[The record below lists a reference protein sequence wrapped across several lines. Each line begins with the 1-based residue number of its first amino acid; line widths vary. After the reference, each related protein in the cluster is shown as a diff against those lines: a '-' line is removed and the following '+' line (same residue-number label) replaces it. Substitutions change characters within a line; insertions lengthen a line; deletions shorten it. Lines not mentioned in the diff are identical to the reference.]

1 VSDTALC
8 LSKLKIRRGETM
20 TKAEIKL
27 IERAIFWIIFT
38 EECGG
43 SVAVGETEDPVDLL
57 CAAMGVDA
65 AKMKARMLK
74 EI

>member
-1 VSDTALC
+1 MTTDE
-8 LSKLKIRRGETM
+8 IR
-20 TKAEIKL
+20 L

-43 SVAVGETEDPVDLL
+43 QTAVGETEDPVDLL

-65 AKMKARMLK
+65 AEMKARMLK